1 MSAARSEHE
10 VSEII
15 DGLSEQEVRPGSPS
29 SPPFTPSSAPR
40 KPREREEKRAGA
52 LAGVWRGFSVS
63 LCFEWAVQPDTGE
76 SYGMNGLY
84 MSQLAHIFWECSI
97 HLETSP

>member
-29 SPPFTPSSAPR
+29 SPPSPLVPLQGSQ
-40 KPREREEKRAGA
+40 ENGKRRGLVPW
-52 LAGVWRGFSVS
+52 LA
-63 LCFEWAVQPDTGE
+63 CGE
-76 SYGMNGLY
+76 VFLFHFVLNGL
-84 MSQLAHIFWECSI
+84 CS
-97 HLETSP
+97 LTLGNPME